1 MYFMYFFRLLFSFL
15 LYTHSNIAGV
25 HSAERLSI
33 LVGKSP
39 CLSIKDSHGTFRR
52 LMVTVVELTSDL
64 ETIGAVLHS
73 QRKLTKTGRPGLS
86 EPRTV
91 VVISV

>member
-1 MYFMYFFRLLFSFL
+1 
-15 LYTHSNIAGV
+15 
-25 HSAERLSI
+25 
-33 LVGKSP
+33 
-39 CLSIKDSHGTFRR
+39 
-52 LMVTVVELTSDL
+52 MVTVVELTSDL